1 MSARDAVFWLLAAVA
16 LVAGWRVFRVAS
28 MVRATFALLLS
39 FAAVGAI
46 MLLLGA
52 SYLGSAT
59 VFMMAAEMA
68 VMAVFMV
75 MFMMNPAGL
84 NPMSMVHQPK
94 LAAFVGTAV
103 FVGLSLATL
112 LTDFPL
118 RPAGTARVVEVLG
131 RELLGDSMLVFET
144 AGVALLATM
153 VGTVVLSSRAGRH
166 GRADEGSQPPGLDEG
181 GRPAGQ
187 QPEPAAGGMHGMH
200 GMHGMS
206 DGMHGGMEHGM
217 QHGAHERHDTN
228 DDPHGGST

>member
-1 MSARDAVFWLLAAVA
+1 MSARDASFWLLAGVA

-39 FAAVGAI
+39 FAAVGAL
-46 MLLLGA
+46 MLLLGTP
-52 SYLGSAT
+52 YLGSAT
-59 VFMMAAEMA
+59 IFMMAAEMM

-84 NPMSMVHQPK
+84 NPMHMVHQPR
-94 LAAFVGTAV
+94 LAAFAGAAA
-103 FVGLSLATL
+103 FLGLSAAAL

-118 RPAGTARVVEVLG
+118 RPAPSAHVIEALG

-144 AGVALLATM
+144 AGVALLAAM

-166 GRADEGSQPPGLDEG
+166 GPADEGSEPPPLEEG

-187 QPEPAAGGMHGMH
+187 QPQRPAGGHAMHGMDHGVHGMH
-200 GMHGMS
+200 GMNHGMTP
-206 DGMHGGMEHGM
+206 GGEQAKAGHHGQHGG
-217 QHGAHERHDTN
+217 AA
-228 DDPHGGST
+228 